1 MSEVTRLC
9 QAGRGS
15 SYSAFSRVT
24 YMSEQSQFSHLCSCL
39 AYLQICCKYLRT
51 CTRVSI
57 FNTSNKL
64 LINDLLT
71 MMVMILQMSIAE
83 SISGSVNKRRTGFE
97 NKKALM
103 NFIRI
108 RLLLDH
114 RVLVRV

>member
-9 QAGRGS
+9 HAGKGG

-24 YMSEQSQFSHLCSCL
+24 YMSEQSQFSRLCSCL

-83 SISGSVNKRRTGFE
+83 SISGSVNKRRTIVKS
-97 NKKALM
+97 KKAVM
-103 NFIRI
+103 IFFRI

-114 RVLVRV
+114 SVLVRV